1 MESTIKKYPCYV
13 KGVEQKYPN
22 VAPGTPIYA
31 NAVAVDNIL
40 YVSGMT
46 AQRFE
51 DGSCTTNT
59 MQDQMWVALT
69 KLKEVLENAGSCLEN
84 VFKTFIM
91 LKDIKDYPVMR
102 ATELKFY
109 QEYAPS
115 LVENPPASTIL
126 QAGCLARPE
135 FLVEIECNA
144 VINRKAD

>member
-1 MESTIKKYPCYV
+1 MKNEIKKYGCFV
-13 KGVEQKYPN
+13 NGVEQKYPN
-22 VAPGTPIYA
+22 VAPGTPVYA
-31 NAVAVDNIL
+31 NATVVNDIV

-46 AQRFE
+46 AQKFE

-59 MQDQMWVALT
+59 MEDQMWVALT
-69 KLKEVLENAGSCLEN
+69 KMKQVLEDAGSSLDN

-109 QEYAPS
+109 QENAPE
-115 LVENPPASTIL
+115 LVERPAASTIL

-135 FLVEIECNA
+135 FLVEIECMA
-144 VINRKAD
+144 VLNK